1 VRRLL
6 WTLALGLVLASPAT
20 AAPPAVTVA
29 ASPTTGIGLVDV
41 TLTAA
46 GDVATYHWDLG
57 DGTSADG
64 PSVKHTYRTGT
75 WTAVVT
81 ATAASGETA
90 QASTVVR
97 VAPHTVSLAGPREG
111 AFGSRLVLRGRIG
124 AGWGAVPVQ
133 IYRGR
138 TFVGRAE
145 TARGGTFRVP
155 ILLRRPGT
163 YHARF
168 GRVRSQALTIRVVPR
183 LTASLDRTAPLGGTL
198 TVRARVEP
206 SKAGVLEARAG
217 GRWRRVRAG
226 KITFAAAR
234 VGPLRV
240 VVRLRPSRGFVA
252 ASRTL
257 AARVVQPSLAQ
268 GASGPGV
275 LELERRLAELRF
287 ALPAVD
293 ARYDLDTIEA
303 VYAFQQLHGLAP
315 TGRVDGALWRL
326 LARATVPRARF
337 PGTHLEVDK
346 GRQVLLDVRDGLVVR
361 VVHISTGATGNT
373 PLGTWHVYRKV
384 PGYDWVLYYPLYFLR
399 GFAVHGYPSVPPY
412 PASHGCVRVPM
423 WIARSLYDAHGYGTT
438 VVVY

>member
-1 VRRLL
+1 MRRLL
-6 WTLALGLVLASPAT
+6 WTLPLGLVLASPAT
-20 AAPPAVTVA
+20 AAPPAVTATATPA
-29 ASPTTGIGLVDV
+29 AGIGLVDV
-41 TLTAA
+41 TLTAT

-64 PSVKHTYRTGT
+64 PSVKHTYRAGT

-81 ATAASGETA
+81 ATAVSGETA

-97 VAPHTVSLAGPREG
+97 VGPHTVSLAGPREG
-111 AFGSRLVLRGRIG
+111 AFGTRLVLRGRIG
-124 AGWGAVPVQ
+124 AGWAAVPVQ

-145 TARGGTFRVP
+145 TARGGAFRVP

-168 GRVRSQALTIRVVPR
+168 GRVRSRPLAIRVVPR
-183 LTASLDRTAPLGGTL
+183 LTASIDRTAPLGGTL
-198 TVRARVEP
+198 TVRATVEP
-206 SKAGVLEARAG
+206 SSAGRLEARVG
-217 GRWRRVRAG
+217 GRWRPVRRGRIAAEAVRVGRLHVAVRLQPRQG
-226 KITFAAAR
+226 FAAA
-234 VGPLRV
+234 
-240 VVRLRPSRGFVA
+240 SRM
-252 ASRTL
+252 L
-257 AARVVQPSLAQ
+257 AARVVQPSLEQ
-268 GASGPGV
+268 GAIGPGV
-275 LELERRLAELRF
+275 LELERRLVELRY
-287 ALPAVD
+287 ALPIVD
-293 ARYDLDTIEA
+293 ARYELDTAEA

-315 TGRVDGALWRL
+315 TGRVDAALWRL
-326 LARATVPRARF
+326 LARATVPRPRF

-361 VVHISTGATGNT
+361 VVHVSTGATGNT

-384 PGYDWVLYYPLYFLR
+384 TGYDWVLYYPLYFLR